1 MKPSRMLVVLIAF
14 FTIVLTAICAGN
26 MFVLVR
32 AIDSLSASISHGT
45 SDMLANSIGLGV
57 EEDSGDGYTAESNSA
72 EEGYEETVGLYSDDG
87 YDDYDEDAGEW
98 AEEYD
103 PDSEEYNGS
112 AIESYDNIPES
123 DYVDEQSGDDSEIA
137 AYKGQGNAPVD
148 ETSSD
153 AYDIPNDPPEYSEV
167 PEKTDINHEESDDNS
182 VLPDSVEDDYGQ
194 SDIDSLSI
202 DDTTVQEYSP
212 EPSTDLN
219 ETSSSDEYDHEVPTD
234 SLPVET
240 FSEGEGLPGHDGL
253 VDSSFVDDDSVTPD
267 SVEGD
272 YDRPDVDSLSIDD
285 TTVQEDS
292 PEPSTDLNETSSSD
306 EDDHEVPTDS
316 LPVETFSEGE
326 DHPGHDDL
334 PLKDGFLD
342 AEDHGSAYAMQIL
355 SESTAQSGVLVP
367 SGDHFEIVVGAGKEQ
382 SVTFDCKKL
391 SDYRDLSFSLCV
403 EGGGTG
409 NTEVFI
415 VAAVD
420 TPNEDSVLFQSDSCS
435 TPQALRV
442 DTGQSPVF
450 TMHITN
456 RSDCDIKVLLSDLTV
471 AQN

>member
-240 FSEGEGLPGHDGL
+240 FSEGE
-253 VDSSFVDDDSVTPD
+253 
-267 SVEGD
+267 
-272 YDRPDVDSLSIDD
+272 
-285 TTVQEDS
+285 
-292 PEPSTDLNETSSSD
+292 
-306 EDDHEVPTDS
+306 
-316 LPVETFSEGE
+316 

-382 SVTFDCKKL
+382 SVTFDFKKL

>member
-219 ETSSSDEYDHEVPTD
+219 ETSSSDE
-234 SLPVET
+234 
-240 FSEGEGLPGHDGL
+240 
-253 VDSSFVDDDSVTPD
+253 
-267 SVEGD
+267 
-272 YDRPDVDSLSIDD
+272 
-285 TTVQEDS
+285 
-292 PEPSTDLNETSSSD
+292 
-306 EDDHEVPTDS
+306 DDHEVPTDS

-382 SVTFDCKKL
+382 SVTFDFKKL